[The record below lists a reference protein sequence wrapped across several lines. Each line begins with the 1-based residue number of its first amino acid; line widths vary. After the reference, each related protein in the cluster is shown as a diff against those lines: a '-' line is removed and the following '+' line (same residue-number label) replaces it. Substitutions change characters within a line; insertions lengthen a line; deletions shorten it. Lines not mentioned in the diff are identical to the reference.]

1 MYEHKSEEWLCAL
14 ITQRTEM
21 KLLPAKFNLS
31 LGICSFSFALSFL
44 LRFLYSLFFSCKCF
58 YFWLENITCG
68 SSHIQFFS
76 LFFHSFW
83 CFAVHS
89 FRLMYNVVC
98 VAALKAHITKNAFVP
113 IHKQNG
119 LFSIFNMIIHII
131 IHSRSTT
138 VCEQRVQMCRYH
150 IEHHSNSTHR
160 ERGWIGSDQKSRT
173 SEMWRQQQQ
182 RHYSSSYSERMN
194 EWNAMTTLNK
204 KQ

>member
-76 LFFHSFW
+76 LFFLFIRIHFGVLL
-83 CFAVHS
+83 FIH
-89 FRLMYNVVC
+89 FDNMYIVVC

-160 ERGWIGSDQKSRT
+160 ERLNWIGSDQKSRT

-182 RHYSSSYSERMN
+182 RHYR
-194 EWNAMTTLNK
+194 W
-204 KQ
+204 Q